1 MTEITEKYLT
11 LRGANNDIY
20 FFQKRVSEKV
30 ANIIGTSFVK
40 LSLRTKVL
48 SEAYLNNIK
57 VSDNRA
63 KIVKIRNNLYE
74 VKAKKIFDQGVFYK
88 NIMNNDKAAILSFKS
103 MIDNYPKSE
112 LVSDALIQI
121 EYLEKKKIKE

>member
-1 MTEITEKYLT
+1 METYECLNLLLKKYPNSSEMQDRL
-11 LRGANNDIY
+11 LN
-20 FFQKRVSEKV
+20 VST
-30 ANIIGTSFVK
+30 I
-40 LSLRTKVL
+40 
-48 SEAYLNNIK
+48 YLNNIK

-88 NIMNNDKAAILSFKS
+88 NIMNNDKAAILSFQS
-103 MIDNYPKSE
+103 MIDDYPKSE
-112 LVSDALIQI
+112 LVSNALIQI